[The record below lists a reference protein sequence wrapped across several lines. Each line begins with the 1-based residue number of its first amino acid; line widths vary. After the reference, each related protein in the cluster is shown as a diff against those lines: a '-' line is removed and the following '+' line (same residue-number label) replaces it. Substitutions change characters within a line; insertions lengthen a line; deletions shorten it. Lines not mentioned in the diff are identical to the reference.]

1 MELYKLIAKKFT
13 KEDLE
18 NEIEAIGYDILGEF
32 KDYWNVIDIYD
43 DTATETMVVI
53 DDMTAHNGLIKV
65 VGVE

>member
-18 NEIEAIGYDILGEF
+18 NEIESMGYDILGEF
-32 KDYWNVIDIYD
+32 KNYWNVINICD
-43 DTATETMVVI
+43 DDETETMI
-53 DDMTAHNGLIKV
+53 EINDMTNSNGLIKV

>member
-18 NEIEAIGYDILGEF
+18 NVIESIGYDILGEF
-32 KDYWNVIDIYD
+32 KDYWNVINIYD

-53 DDMTAHNGLIKV
+53 DDMTNSNGLIKV